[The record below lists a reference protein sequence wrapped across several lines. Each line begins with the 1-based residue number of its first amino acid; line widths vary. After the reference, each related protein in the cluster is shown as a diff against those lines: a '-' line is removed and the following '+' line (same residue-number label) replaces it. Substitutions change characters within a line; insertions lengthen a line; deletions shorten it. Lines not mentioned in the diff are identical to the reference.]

1 MKLAAKTSLM
11 LVTPVALGF
20 AALTVIVGITIARD
34 MNGTVLDLSREI
46 VAARS
51 AEVGRW
57 ISGHLQ
63 TVRRTANHGEMRSGD
78 RARQE
83 SYLVSRHPRLAVE
96 QDYEFFGDERG
107 DYFTSARTGGNIAD
121 RDYYRAIMTRSS
133 TDFVSDGLIS
143 RITNNPSIF
152 IATATLDMQDRLI
165 GVSATQINL
174 ETLSDLTEDIH
185 LGNAYAFMVDSAFNV
200 IAHGTDRSLVLNMNF
215 NDSASQGFVGLE
227 EAIEGMRQKKTDATR
242 YLDRAGVARY
252 MVYAPVPGSGWTFAL
267 SIPESQINAAAI
279 QIVTLLIIMSIIIL
293 VVLVVLILLVVREIV
308 RPVRLLSAITL
319 RLADGKLY
327 MDDEQD
333 GQFRRVV
340 AQKDEIGDTARATDI
355 LLENL
360 RDIVST
366 ITVSSEEVEKGAGAI
381 SETSQHVAQG
391 SAEQA
396 SSVEE
401 VSATVEEISSTV
413 RQSADNATTTEG
425 ISRRA
430 YADGAAGA
438 ESVVRSVDAMKT
450 IADKIGIIGEIARQ
464 TNLLA
469 LNAAIEAA
477 RAGEAGK
484 GFAVVASEVRKL
496 AERSQTAANEILGIS
511 GSTVQMADEASRK
524 ITGFLPDVQ
533 KTADLVQEISAASRE
548 QSSGIEQI
556 VSAIG
561 QLDSVI
567 QQNASVSEEMASMA
581 EELTAQAESLREA
594 VSYFKLVDKGA
605 GSAMA
610 ASQKA
615 SRAPS
620 QSLASKTV
628 QASAAVKK
636 TQPKSAASSKP
647 SAGPAKKASP
657 AIKAQ
662 ETTVKASPVKPAGE
676 NTRSLG
682 IVPHSDDS
690 DFEEF

>member
-11 LVTPVALGF
+11 LVIPVALGF
-20 AALTVIVGITIARD
+20 AALTTIVGLTISRD
-34 MNGTVLDLSREI
+34 MNNTVLDLSREI

-57 ISGHLQ
+57 IQGHLQ
-63 TVRRTANHGEMRSGD
+63 TVQRTANHIEMRSGD
-78 RARQE
+78 RTRQE
-83 SYLVSRHPRLAVE
+83 AYLVSRHSRLAAE

-107 DYFTSARTGGNIAD
+107 DYVTSDRTVGNIAD
-121 RDYYRAIMTRSS
+121 RDYFRAIMSRTS

-143 RITNNPSIF
+143 RITNQPSFF
-152 IATATLDMQDRLI
+152 IATATMDMKDRLI
-165 GVSATQINL
+165 GVAATQINL

-185 LGNAYAFMVDSAFNV
+185 FGEAYAFMVDSAFNV

-215 NDSASQGFVGLE
+215 NDSKSLGFVGLE
-227 EAIEGMRQKKTDATR
+227 AAIEGMRQKKTDANH
-242 YLDRAGVARY
+242 YLDRSGIARY
-252 MVYAPVPGSGWTFAL
+252 MVYAPVPGTRWTFAL

-279 QIVTLLIIMSIIIL
+279 RIVTLLIIMSIIIL
-293 VVLVVLILLVVREIV
+293 VVLVVLILVVVREIV
-308 RPVRLLSAITL
+308 RPVTLLSGITL

-327 MDDEQD
+327 MDESLES
-333 GQFRRVV
+333 QFRRVV
-340 AQKDEIGDTARATDI
+340 AKKDEIGDTGRATDVLI
-355 LLENL
+355 RNL

-413 RQSADNATTTEG
+413 RQSADNATTTES

-430 YADGAAGA
+430 YSDGAAGA
-438 ESVVRSVDAMKT
+438 DSVVRSVDAMKT

-594 VSYFKLVDKGA
+594 VSYFKLFEK
-605 GSAMA
+605 GSAEQPKA
-610 ASQKA
+610 ASTTQSTAGRPALPKAGTKAAAPKREASVKAEPKA
-615 SRAPS
+615 SARPN
-620 QSLASKTV
+620 
-628 QASAAVKK
+628 
-636 TQPKSAASSKP
+636 SSEKVP
-647 SAGPAKKASP
+647 
-657 AIKAQ
+657 
-662 ETTVKASPVKPAGE
+662 PVKTSGE
-676 NTRSLG
+676 SPRALG